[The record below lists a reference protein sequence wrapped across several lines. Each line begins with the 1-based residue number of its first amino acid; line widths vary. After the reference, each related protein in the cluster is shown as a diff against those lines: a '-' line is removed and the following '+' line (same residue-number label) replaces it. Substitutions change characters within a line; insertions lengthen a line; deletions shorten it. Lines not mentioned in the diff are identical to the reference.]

1 MACTAYAGVM
11 PSYVRGSVVRLPED
25 GQAELE
31 HLPDPSIPEQSI
43 DHASDEELARYLC
56 QTRAVSPLTV
66 DGGIVRDV
74 ECLLPLAAVA
84 PTAQAVASLVVSIFQ
99 AEQSQSPTPLAVL
112 TMALVRD
119 TLMAAGLESLRKR
132 AAGLAGVCQ

>member
-31 HLPDPSIPEQSI
+31 HLPDPGIPEQLI

-56 QTRAVSPLTV
+56 QTRAVFTLTV

-84 PTAQAVASLVVSIFQ
+84 PTAQTLVVSIFQ
-99 AEQSQSPTPLAVL
+99 AEQSQSPTPLVVL

-119 TLMAAGLESLRKR
+119 TLMAAETS
-132 AAGLAGVCQ
+132 